1 MDYIDAGA
9 HIAPHCGTTNAKLR
23 ANIPVFLTKDTF
35 SFTWSVNVFEPKVF
49 LGEQVTLGGTTHKTA
64 LGQPSFRQRVAD
76 QILEV
81 NFQSFSGKAKMGKFI
96 CRGILNQHWHLKYFQ
111 WREYFYHLKY
121 FSGGRTNSQ
130 FGTTRSRTSWKMK
143 VELLRLPVSHLQSF
157 KEITFE
163 KPKTNLSGSSD
174 DRLQTPGYR
183 TRG

>member
-1 MDYIDAGA
+1 M
-9 HIAPHCGTTNAKLR
+9 
-23 ANIPVFLTKDTF
+23 
-35 SFTWSVNVFEPKVF
+35 NVSEPKVF

-81 NFQSFSGKAKMGKFI
+81 NFKSFSGKAKMGKFI

-157 KEITFE
+157 KEMTSE
-163 KPKTNLSGSSD
+163 KQKTNLSGSSD

-183 TRG
+183 TRGWLSGPKVALL